1 MMKIPAAKK
10 LVMSPRTALI
20 GLCMLP
26 GIGFA
31 GDEPSAP
38 AELRRAIDRVYPA
51 LVRIHVVSVDY
62 GSGREQKFEAA
73 GSGVIISPE
82 GHVVTNHHVAGK
94 AKRIRCTLSSRE
106 EVLATRVGTDALAD
120 IAVLRLHLSERKNS
134 SQPIP
139 YAPWGESGALQVG
152 ERVLAMGSPLALS
165 QSVTAGVVSNLNLI
179 LPQKFMGE
187 FVLDGEDVGL
197 LVKWIGHDAQIFP
210 GNSGGPLVNLQGEIV
225 GINDIGVGLGGA
237 IPGDLARRIAE
248 TLIGQGEVPRSWTG
262 LELQPLLKGSADE
275 TGVLVGGAIAGS
287 PAARAGILPGDII
300 VSFAGTPLNA
310 RFQEEVPAANRV
322 LLETPIGKTV
332 PVALRRAGG
341 SEDRVE
347 LTTQHRPP
355 AQGREA
361 ELRSWGITVSELT
374 LLVAQELLREPGSGV
389 LVTSLRTGGP
399 AADAKPPLR
408 DKDVITAVAGRSV
421 KSLAELQAITGDLL
435 AGKESPVSALVAFER
450 RRERLLTLV
459 KLGPEARDR
468 SVEARKAWFPAATQV
483 LTAPLAEALGL
494 AGKTGV
500 RVTQV
505 YPVPSAQAAGL
516 QVGDVILTID
526 GDRIPAHQNDD
537 LQVFPTL
544 VRQRK
549 IGARVELGAVRDG
562 MPIQIQIELPGR
574 PEEDREL
581 DFVRDEPFEFTARE
595 ISFRDRIDNR
605 WPPDM
610 AGAVLS
616 SIEPGGWAAFAGL
629 KVGDL
634 LTAVESRP
642 IRNVPDLKK
651 VLEEVSRRRPQ
662 HVLFHVRRGIHSRFV
677 QLETSWPAGR

>member
-1 MMKIPAAKK
+1 MKMIAATR
-10 LVMSPRTALI
+10 LALSPRSLLF

-26 GIGFA
+26 AAGFA
-31 GDEPSAP
+31 GEEPSAP
-38 AELRRAIDRVYPA
+38 AELRRPIERVYPA
-51 LVRIHVVSVDY
+51 LVRIHVVSLDY
-62 GSGREQKFEAA
+62 GGGREQKFEAA

-106 EVLATRVGTDALAD
+106 EVAATRVGTDALAD
-120 IAVLRLHLSERKNS
+120 IAVLKLHLSERRDP

-139 YAPWGESGALQVG
+139 FAPWGESAALRVG

-210 GNSGGPLVNLQGEIV
+210 GNSGGPLVNLRGEIV

-237 IPGDLARRIAE
+237 IPGDLARLIAE
-248 TLIGQGEVPRSWTG
+248 TLVGQGEVPRSWTG
-262 LELQPLLKGSADE
+262 LELQPLLKDSADE
-275 TGVLVGGAIAGS
+275 AGILVGGAIAGS
-287 PAARAGILPGDII
+287 PAARAGIVPGDVIL
-300 VSFAGTPLNA
+300 SFGGTPLHA
-310 RFQEEVPAANRV
+310 RFQEEVPPANRI

-332 PVALRRAGG
+332 PVELKRAGG
-341 SEDRVE
+341 KEDRVE
-347 LTTQHRPP
+347 LTTERRPA

-374 LLVAQELLREPGSGV
+374 LLVAQELLREPASGV

-408 DKDVITAVAGRSV
+408 DRDVITAVAGRAV
-421 KSLAELQAITGDLL
+421 KSVEDLQAVTGELVV
-435 AGKESPVSALVAFER
+435 GKESPVPALVAFDR
-450 RRERLLTLV
+450 RSERLLTLV
-459 KLGPEARDR
+459 KLGPEPRER
-468 SVEARKAWFPAATQV
+468 SIEARKAWFPAATQV
-483 LTAPLAEALGL
+483 LTGPLAEALGL
-494 AGKTGV
+494 AGQTGV

-505 YPVPSAQAAGL
+505 YPVPAAQASGL
-516 QVGDVILTID
+516 RVGDVIVTID
-526 GDRIPAHQNDD
+526 GDRIPAHQNED

-544 VRQRK
+544 IRQRK
-549 IGARVELGAVRDG
+549 IGARIELGAMRDG
-562 MPIQIQIELPGR
+562 KPIQIQIELPGR

-581 DFVRDEPFEFTARE
+581 DFVRNEPFEFTARE
-595 ISFRDRIDNR
+595 ISFRDRVDNR
-605 WPPDM
+605 WPEDT
-610 AGAVLS
+610 AGAVLGS
-616 SIEPGGWAAFAGL
+616 VEPGGWAAFAGL

-634 LTAVESRP
+634 VTAVEGRT
-642 IRNVPDLKK
+642 IRKVEDLKTA
-651 VLEEVSRRRPQ
+651 LEEVSRRRPQ
-662 HVLFHVRRGIHSRFV
+662 RVLFHIRRGIHARFV
-677 QLETSWPAGR
+677 QLETSWPAER